1 MRKRPFSAGWGWGWD
16 SGRWRYSKKA
26 SDVMGTQWANI
37 WSLESARKVLGNAD
51 KLVGQEECW
60 AEGTNVQD
68 LICSIHSLSWP
79 HINKHVCWW
88 LTQEPHFNPM
98 NVVGFFF
105 FFFLCCFCYR
115 RNIWEKGVHWH
126 SLRELQ
132 YRASGIIM
140 TIARYS
146 PPATC
151 LVSGLC
157 ITTIVYHMP

>member
-1 MRKRPFSAGWGWGWD
+1 MRKRPFSAGWGWRWD
-16 SGRWRYSKKA
+16 SCRWRYSKKA
-26 SDVMGTQWANI
+26 SDVRGTQWANI

-68 LICSIHSLSWP
+68 LICSIHSLSWL
-79 HINKHVCWW
+79 HITNMCAGDW
-88 LTQEPHFNPM
+88 LKNLISTPWLLW
-98 NVVGFFF
+98 VF

>member
-1 MRKRPFSAGWGWGWD
+1 MRARRELDLGSFLAWMCLRSHEEEAIFSWWGWGWD

-98 NVVGFFF
+98 NVVGLFFF
-105 FFFLCCFCYR
+105 FFMLLLLQK
-115 RNIWEKGVHWH
+115 EH
-126 SLRELQ
+126 LRE
-132 YRASGIIM
+132 R
-140 TIARYS
+140 S
-146 PPATC
+146 PLTFFKR
-151 LVSGLC
+151 
-157 ITTIVYHMP
+157 TTV